1 MTLMLNRSKSAS
13 SRPDPINLF
22 SGHSE
27 PLLAVRDLTVEFHTR
42 RGIVQAVSDVS
53 FDLQPGERLAIVGE
67 SGSGKSVMTMSL
79 LQLIAYPGRIVR
91 GTAALDGR
99 DLLALKGKQLRDIR
113 GGTVTMVFQD
123 PMTSL
128 NPVMRIAEQ
137 ITAPMRRH
145 LGLGTAAARARAV
158 EMLQQTG
165 IPDAD
170 KTIDLYPH
178 ELSGGMRQRVLIAMA
193 LGCEPRLL
201 IADEPT
207 TALDVT
213 IQAQIVAL
221 LKSVSERNHSAVIFV
236 THDMGLVARFAHRVA
251 VMYGGRIV
259 EQGTVNEIFANPQH
273 PYTKGL
279 LASIPAIDGEKPERL
294 WQIDG
299 TPPDLVGMGLGCA
312 FAPRCESANS
322 LCMHIRPLLE
332 RRGHGHEAACWV
344 SDLRDS
350 VTDREEALVAG

>member
-1 MTLMLNRSKSAS
+1 MRNLNSIGD
-13 SRPDPINLF
+13 RPATVTSMSEF
-22 SGHSE
+22 RE
-27 PLLAVRDLTVEFHTR
+27 PLLAVRDLTVEFHTK

-79 LQLIAYPGRIVR
+79 LQLIAHPGRIVR
-91 GTAALDGR
+91 GSAALDGV
-99 DLLALKGKQLRDIR
+99 DLLALKGKALRDVR

-123 PMTSL
+123 PMASL
-128 NPVMRIAEQ
+128 NPVIRISEQ
-137 ITAPMRRH
+137 ITAPMKRH
-145 LGLGTAAARARAV
+145 LGLSSAAARARGV
-158 EMLQQTG
+158 ETLRLTG
-165 IPDAD
+165 IPDAE
-170 KTIDLYPH
+170 KTIDMFPH

-221 LKSVSERNHSAVIFV
+221 LKEISERNHSSVIFV

-251 VMYGGRIV
+251 VMYAGRIV
-259 EQGTVNEIFANPQH
+259 EQGSVGEIFANPQH

-299 TPPDLVGMGLGCA
+299 TPPDLVGMGLACA
-312 FAPRCESANS
+312 FAPRCPSANS
-322 LCMHIRPLLE
+322 LCQHIRPLLE
-332 RRGHGHEAACWV
+332 RRGYGHEAACWV
-344 SDLRDS
+344 SDNRDS
-350 VTDREEALVAG
+350 RELMFDREEVLVAG

>member
-1 MTLMLNRSKSAS
+1 MTLMLNRS
-13 SRPDPINLF
+13 RPPAVRPEAMTRF
-22 SGHSE
+22 SGHAE

-42 RGIVQAVSDVS
+42 RGVVQAVSDVS

-79 LQLIAYPGRIVR
+79 LQLISYPGRIAR

-99 DLLALKGKQLRDIR
+99 DLLALKGKALRDVR

-128 NPVMRIAEQ
+128 NPVMRISEQ

-145 LGLGTAAARARAV
+145 LGIGAGAAHSRAV

-165 IPDAD
+165 IPDAE
-170 KTIDLYPH
+170 KTIELYPH

-221 LKSVSERNHSAVIFV
+221 LKTISERNHSAVIFV

-279 LASIPAIDGEKPERL
+279 LASIPAIGGEKPERL

-312 FAPRCESANS
+312 FAPRCQAANS
-322 LCMHIRPLLE
+322 LCGHIRPLLE
-332 RRGHGHEAACWV
+332 RRGAAHEAACWV
-344 SDLRDS
+344 SDLRDL
-350 VTDREEALVAG
+350 TIDEEESLAG

>member
-1 MTLMLNRSKSAS
+1 MSA
-13 SRPDPINLF
+13 
-22 SGHSE
+22 
-27 PLLAVRDLTVEFHTR
+27 PLLEVVNLTVSFGALEVVRD
-42 RGIVQAVSDVS
+42 VSLS
-53 FDLQPGERLAIVGE
+53 LADGKTLGLVGE
-67 SGSGKSVMTMSL
+67 SGCGKSVTMLAIMGL
-79 LQLIAYPGRIVR
+79 LPNHVR
-91 GTAALDGR
+91 VSGSIK
-99 DLLALKGKQLRDIR
+99 LKGEELLGRPQGELTALRGKRMAMI
-113 GGTVTMVFQD
+113 FQD

-145 LGLGTAAARARAV
+145 LGIGPAAARARAI

-165 IPDAD
+165 IPDAE
-170 KTIDLYPH
+170 KTIELYPH

-221 LKSVSERNHSAVIFV
+221 LKSISERNHSAVIFV

-279 LASIPAIDGEKPERL
+279 LASIPAIDGEKPDRL

-312 FAPRCESANS
+312 FAPRCQAANS
-322 LCMHIRPLLE
+322 LCGHIRPLLE
-332 RRGHGHEAACWV
+332 RRGTGHEAACWV
-344 SDLRDS
+344 SDLRD
-350 VTDREEALVAG
+350 LVIDKETTRAG

>member
-1 MTLMLNRSKSAS
+1 MREFS
-13 SRPDPINLF
+13 SVVEQPPPVTALDDYR
-22 SGHSE
+22 E
-27 PLLAVRDLTVEFHTR
+27 PLLAVRDLTVEFHTK
-42 RGIVQAVSDVS
+42 RGVVQAVSDVS

-79 LQLIAYPGRIVR
+79 LQLIAHPGRIVR

-99 DLLALKGKQLRDIR
+99 DLLALRGKALRDTR

-128 NPVMRIAEQ
+128 NPVIRISDQ
-137 ITAPMRRH
+137 MIGPMRRH
-145 LGLGTAAARARAV
+145 LGMSTKEARARGI
-158 EMLQQTG
+158 EMLKQTG

-170 KTIDLYPH
+170 TTIDLYPH

-221 LKSVSERNHSAVIFV
+221 LKEVSERNHSAVIFV

-259 EQGTVNEIFANPQH
+259 EQGSVGEIFANPQH
-273 PYTKGL
+273 PYTRGL

-312 FAPRCESANS
+312 FAPRCPSANS
-322 LCMHIRPLLE
+322 LCRHIRPLLE
-332 RRGHGHEAACWV
+332 RRSHGHEAACWV
-344 SDLRDS
+344 SDKRETVS
-350 VTDREEALVAG
+350 DREEVLIAG

>member
-1 MTLMLNRSKSAS
+1 MRALNSITDRQAPVTALGDY
-13 SRPDPINLF
+13 R
-22 SGHSE
+22 E
-27 PLLAVRDLTVEFHTR
+27 PLLAVRDLTVEFHTK

-53 FDLQPGERLAIVGE
+53 FDLQPGERLAVVGE

-79 LQLIAYPGRIVR
+79 LQLIAHPGRIVR
-91 GTAALDGR
+91 GTAALDGQ
-99 DLLALKGKQLRDIR
+99 DLLALRGKALRDTR

-128 NPVMRIAEQ
+128 NPVLRISEQ
-137 ITAPMRRH
+137 IIGPMRRH
-145 LGLGTAAARARAV
+145 LGLSARAARGWAI
-158 EMLQQTG
+158 ETLKQTG
-165 IPDAD
+165 IPDAE

-221 LKSVSERNHSAVIFV
+221 LKEVSERNHSAVIFV

-259 EQGTVNEIFANPQH
+259 EQGSVEEIFANPQH
-273 PYTKGL
+273 PYTRGL
-279 LASIPAIDGEKPERL
+279 LASIPAIDGERADRL

-299 TPPDLVGMGLGCA
+299 SPPDLVGMGLGCA
-312 FAPRCESANS
+312 FAPRCPSANS
-322 LCMHIRPLLE
+322 LCSHIRPLLE
-332 RRGHGHEAACWV
+332 RRGYGHEAACWV
-344 SDLRDS
+344 SDTRDE
-350 VTDREEALVAG
+350 VTDREEVLIAG

>member
-1 MTLMLNRSKSAS
+1 M
-13 SRPDPINLF
+13 RPNPVLEPLTDL
-22 SGHSE
+22 GDYRE
-27 PLLAVRDLTVEFHTR
+27 PLLAVRDLTVEFHTK

-79 LQLIAYPGRIVR
+79 LHLIAHPGRIVR
-91 GTAALDGR
+91 GTAVLDGV
-99 DLLALKGKQLRDIR
+99 DILALKGKALRSIR

-128 NPVMRIAEQ
+128 NPVIRISEQ

-145 LGLGTAAARARAV
+145 LGLSAKDAHARAV
-158 EMLQQTG
+158 EMLRQTG
-165 IPDAD
+165 IPDAE
-170 KTIDLYPH
+170 KTINLYPH

-193 LGCEPRLL
+193 LGCESRLL

-221 LKSVSERNHSAVIFV
+221 LKEVSERNKSAVIFV

-259 EQGTVNEIFANPQH
+259 EQGNVGEIFANPQH
-273 PYTKGL
+273 PYTRGL
-279 LASIPAIDGEKPERL
+279 LASIPAIDGEKPDRL

-299 TPPDLVGMGLGCA
+299 TPPDLVGMGLGCS
-312 FAPRCESANS
+312 FAPRCPSANT
-322 LCMHIRPLLE
+322 LCTHIRPLLE
-332 RRGHGHEAACWV
+332 RRGFGHEAACWV
-344 SDLRDS
+344 SDSRNHIKD
-350 VTDREEALVAG
+350 TEEILIAG